1 MILIRR
7 KSKLSKYLYGRYIH
21 NIDAKGRLSI
31 PAKYRDILGYDLIL
45 ALGPDENLVLYNRD
59 DWDEVIKKYE
69 EQIDTSDP
77 EGRAFLG
84 MLTDNACACEVDSQ
98 GRIVVSPLLRGFAG
112 LTREVVITG
121 RGIKAV
127 IWDKARYEEING
139 KIEVDDSATY
149 KDMAD
154 ALKKNVSKYK
164 LQF

>member
-1 MILIRR
+1 M
-7 KSKLSKYLYGRYIH
+7 
-21 NIDAKGRLSI
+21 
-31 PAKYRDILGYDLIL
+31 
-45 ALGPDENLVLYNRD
+45 
-59 DWDEVIKKYE
+59 
-69 EQIDTSDP
+69 
-77 EGRAFLG
+77 
-84 MLTDNACACEVDSQ
+84 
-98 GRIVVSPLLRGFAG
+98 
-112 LTREVVITG
+112 VITG